1 MAKSEL
7 DLENKED
14 KAELNLENEED
25 KPELNLKNEEDKL
38 ISGSH
43 QKNL

>member
-1 MAKSEL
+1 LAKSEL

-25 KPELNLKNEEDKL
+25 KL